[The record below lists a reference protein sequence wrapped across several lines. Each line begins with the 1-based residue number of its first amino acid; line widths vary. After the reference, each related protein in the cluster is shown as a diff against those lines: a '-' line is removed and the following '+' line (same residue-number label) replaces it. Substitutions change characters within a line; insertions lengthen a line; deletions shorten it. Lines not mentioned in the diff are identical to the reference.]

1 MDEIDEILKDMKDIN
16 ESGTQTEQ
24 PIQEAEVEPVESEEK
39 VEQTSPENDSE
50 TEVLSD
56 EPKETEEKKFNTTPV
71 YEEDNSD
78 YIMSKE
84 TKDLYLQFGTRY
96 LNLMQERKRIGED
109 VKALKQEF
117 AEQGISVNTSVKVL
131 NLINSEQ
138 KRSAVELDEIKK
150 LRELFKSEKNIMDQI
165 SDLSAKS

>member
-1 MDEIDEILKDMKDIN
+1 MDEIDEILKDVKDIN
-16 ESGTQTEQ
+16 ESSTQTEQ
-24 PIQEAEVEPVESEEK
+24 TVQEAEIEPVESEEK

-138 KRSAVELDEIKK
+138 KRTAVELDEIKK
-150 LRELFKSEKNIMDQI
+150 LRELFKGEKNIMDQI

>member
-1 MDEIDEILKDMKDIN
+1 MDEIDEILKDVKDIN
-16 ESGTQTEQ
+16 ESSTQTEQ
-24 PIQEAEVEPVESEEK
+24 TVQEAEVEPVDQTSQT
-39 VEQTSPENDSE
+39 EQTPPEENSD

-56 EPKETEEKKFNTTPV
+56 PEEQKEETPTPV

-138 KRSAVELDEIKK
+138 KRTAVELDEIKK
-150 LRELFKSEKNIMDQI
+150 LRELFKGEKNIMDQI